1 MSDFDEETEA
11 KAGLAEA
18 LKFTAEQAEKAIGAT
33 GKIAITMIPGDPCK
47 DFIVVKPDGEYEIME
62 VSPEP
67 RNHALMT
74 TDQVAEYVGRITSA
88 DDGRKPSVWY
98 DNAKVVVLDDDSPG
112 SRRLDRAT
120 VKLIYSPQFKKLV
133 EICGDIAKNT
143 PPVPLRQREYIKLFQ
158 RDLRDCLP
166 TDQSTALIKALR
178 AIDFE
183 STTNVGSNIG
193 RGKES
198 MGMSIKEEI
207 KSSAGPIPEEIMLS
221 VPVYTDSSVHTVN
234 QVRCLIEIDTK
245 QMTFTLEAFAGDID
259 NAVSNAVDAVG
270 AVLGSLLK
278 DTVPIFCGCP

>member
-1 MSDFDEETEA
+1 MSDFESGSE
-11 KAGLAEA
+11 AGLAEA
-18 LKFTAEQAEKAIGAT
+18 LRFTAELGEQAAGAKGKLAIVP
-33 GKIAITMIPGDPCK
+33 IPGDPGK
-47 DFIVVKPDGEYEIME
+47 GFFVVKANGHYEYE
-62 VSPEP
+62 VFDPEP
-67 RNHALMT
+67 RDHDLMT
-74 TDQVAEYVGRITSA
+74 TDQVAEYVGRIMA
-88 DDGRKPSVWY
+88 DPQDRKPSVWY
-98 DNAKVVVLDDDSPG
+98 ENRCVVVLDDDSPG

-120 VKLIYSPQFKKLV
+120 VKLTLTPQFKKLV
-133 EICGDIAKNT
+133 EICGNISTGAV
-143 PPVPLRQREYIKLFQ
+143 PVAMRQRDFIKLFQ

-166 TDQSTALIKALR
+166 TDQSMALIKALR

-234 QVRCLIEIDTK
+234 TVRCLIEIDTK

-259 NAVSNAVDAVG
+259 DAVSNAVEAVG
-270 AVLGSLLK
+270 SVLNSLLK

>member
-1 MSDFDEETEA
+1 MSDFESGAT
-11 KAGLAEA
+11 AGMAEA
-18 LKFTAEQAEKAIGAT
+18 LRFTAELGEQASGAEGKLAIVP
-33 GKIAITMIPGDPCK
+33 IPNDPGRG
-47 DFIVVKPDGEYEIME
+47 FFLVKPNGDYEYEE
-62 VSPEP
+62 FNPEP
-67 RNHALMT
+67 RNHALGT
-74 TDQVAEYVGRITSA
+74 TDQVADYVGRILSYPQ
-88 DDGRKPSVWY
+88 GRNPSVWY
-98 DNAKVVVLDDDSPG
+98 DNRCVVVLDDDSTT

-120 VKLIYSPQFKKLV
+120 VKLTLTPQFKKLV
-133 EICGDIAKNT
+133 EICGNISTGAV
-143 PPVPLRQREYIKLFQ
+143 PVAMRQREFIKLFQ

-166 TDQSTALIKALR
+166 ADQSTALIKALR

-259 NAVSNAVDAVG
+259 NAVSNAVAAVG
-270 AVLGSLLK
+270 NVLGSLLK